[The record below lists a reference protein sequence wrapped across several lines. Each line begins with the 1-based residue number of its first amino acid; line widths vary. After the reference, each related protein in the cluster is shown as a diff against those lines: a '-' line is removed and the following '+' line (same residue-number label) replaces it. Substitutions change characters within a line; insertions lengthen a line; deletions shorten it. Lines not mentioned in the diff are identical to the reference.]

1 MSRRLS
7 KSGSDR
13 SPRVTEAELAEADNL
28 AELVEC
34 DEVPTVAWPLLLRQR
49 REKALSKL
57 EKRDSYRWIVLVI
70 VLIAFFAGGF
80 SITVVSVSLPTIGR
94 DFGASDATV
103 AWVLSGALLAF
114 GIATPTMGRAG
125 DVFGHKRLY
134 LIGTALSAILAAL
147 VAVSWNIGSL
157 ITFRIIWAAAGAA
170 AGPASMAL
178 IMEVFDAAER
188 VKAMGWWSFVGA
200 GAPVIGVVAGG
211 PIVEAYTWRWV
222 FAAQVPI
229 SLIAFIGGLW
239 FLRNTVSQESA
250 RFDIA
255 GSVMV
260 TITAATFLIGI
271 NRGGEW
277 GWTHPVTL
285 ACFAVAPIAAWLF
298 LRIEKRASSPL
309 LPPNLMKLK
318 AFNSPLLV
326 QFCGNFAY
334 IGAFLITPFY
344 LQRVLEF
351 SLTKTGIF
359 MLPRPVSFSLAAPI
373 SGYVAIRLGERRTV
387 MAGMA
392 AITASMVMLSIGS
405 VAAIPAGIVIGL
417 VLSGVGLGGSSPSLT
432 SSVANSVP
440 REYLGVAGAA
450 ISMMATVGGV
460 VGMEVLRTIATAAGG
475 TSRAYGI
482 AYGIG
487 GCVAVAAFVL
497 ARRIT
502 RLERSP
508 ASPSD

>member
-1 MSRRLS
+1 MSHILS
-7 KSGSDR
+7 KGR
-13 SPRVTEAELAEADNL
+13 SNRHRCEPDEQLLEADSL

-34 DEVPTVAWPLLLRQR
+34 DEVPTVAWPLILRQR
-49 REKALSKL
+49 RERALSKL
-57 EKRDSYRWIVLVI
+57 EKRDSYRWIVLII

-134 LIGTALSAILAAL
+134 LIGTALSAIFAAL
-147 VAVSWNIGSL
+147 VALSWNIGSL
-157 ITFRIIWAAAGAA
+157 IFFRVAWAAAGAA

-178 IMEVFDAAER
+178 IMEVFGAAER

-222 FAAQVPI
+222 FAAQVPL
-229 SLIAFIGGLW
+229 SLIAFASGLW

-250 RFDIA
+250 KFDIA

-285 ACFAVAPIAAWLF
+285 ACFVAAPLAGWLF
-298 LRIEKRASSPL
+298 VRVEKRAGSPL
-309 LPPNLMKLK
+309 LPPDLLRLK

-344 LQRVLEF
+344 LQRVLDF

-359 MLPRPVSFSLAAPI
+359 MLPRPISFSLAAPI
-373 SGYVAIRLGERRTV
+373 SGYIAIRLGERRTV

-392 AITASMVMLSIGS
+392 AIAASMAMLSIGS
-405 VAAIPAGIVIGL
+405 VAALPVGIVIGL

-432 SSVANSVP
+432 STVANSVP
-440 REYLGVAGAA
+440 QQYLGVAGAA
-450 ISMMATVGGV
+450 ISLMATVGGV
-460 VGMEVLRTIATAAGG
+460 VGMEVLRTVASAAGG
-475 TSRAYGI
+475 TATAYGI
-482 AYGIG
+482 AYGVG
-487 GCVAVAAFVL
+487 GCIAMVAFVL

-502 RLERSP
+502 RLERNPVS
-508 ASPSD
+508 STD

>member
-7 KSGSDR
+7 SDGSDR
-13 SPRVTEAELAEADNL
+13 SPCESEEELVEADNL

-49 REKALSKL
+49 REKTLSKL

-94 DFGASDATV
+94 DLGASDATV

-134 LIGTALSAILAAL
+134 LIGTAASAFLAAL
-147 VAVSWNIGSL
+147 VALSWNIGSL
-157 ITFRIIWAAAGAA
+157 IVFRIIWAAAGAA

-178 IMEVFDAAER
+178 IMEVFDAEER

-229 SLIAFIGGLW
+229 SVVAFVGGLW
-239 FLRNTVSQESA
+239 FLRNTISQA
-250 RFDIA
+250 TAKFDIA
-255 GSVMV
+255 GSAMV
-260 TITAATFLIGI
+260 TITAAAFLIGI

-285 ACFAVAPIAAWLF
+285 TCFAITPVAAWLF
-298 LRIEKRASSPL
+298 LRIEKRAISPL
-309 LPPNLMKLK
+309 LPPDLMKLK

-351 SLTKTGIF
+351 SLTKTGVF

-405 VAAIPAGIVIGL
+405 VAAIPVGIVIGL

-440 REYLGVAGAA
+440 AEYLGVAGAA

-460 VGMEVLRTIATAAGG
+460 VGMEVLRTVATAAGG
-475 TSRAYGI
+475 SSGAYGI

-487 GCVAVAAFVL
+487 GFVAAAAFVL

-508 ASPSD
+508 ASSSD

>member
-1 MSRRLS
+1 MIRRLS
-7 KSGSDR
+7 ETSRSTQSDECDDDL
-13 SPRVTEAELAEADNL
+13 VEADNL
-28 AELVEC
+28 AEFVEC
-34 DEVPTVAWPLLLRQR
+34 DEVRTVAWPLLLRQR
-49 REKALSKL
+49 RERSLKKL
-57 EKRDSYRWIVLVI
+57 EGRDSYRWIVLVI

-94 DFGASDATV
+94 DLGASDATV

-134 LIGTALSAILAAL
+134 LIGTALSALLAGL

-157 ITFRIIWAAAGAA
+157 IMFRVLWAAAGAA

-178 IMEVFDAAER
+178 IMEVFDAEER

-229 SLIAFIGGLW
+229 SIIGFGAGLW
-239 FLRNTVSQESA
+239 FLRNTISSRSA
-250 RFDIA
+250 EFDIA
-255 GSVMV
+255 GSIMI
-260 TITAATFLIGI
+260 TITAAAFLIGI

-277 GWTHPVTL
+277 GWGHPVTI
-285 ACFAVAPIAAWLF
+285 ACFAITPFAAWMF
-298 LRIEKRASSPL
+298 IRIEKSAKSPL
-309 LPPNLMKLK
+309 LPPDLMKLK

-351 SLTKTGIF
+351 SLTKTGLF

-373 SGYVAIRLGERRTV
+373 SGYVAIRMGEKRTV
-387 MAGMA
+387 MTGMA
-392 AITASMVMLSIGS
+392 AITASMLLLGFGS
-405 VAAIPAGIVIGL
+405 FAAIPAGIVAGL

-440 REYLGVAGAA
+440 AEYLGVAGAA

-460 VGMEVLRTIATAAGG
+460 VGMEVLRTTAAAAGG
-475 TSRAYGI
+475 TSSAYAL

-487 GCVAVAAFVL
+487 GCVALTAFFL
-497 ARRIT
+497 ARRMT
-502 RLERSP
+502 RLDR
-508 ASPSD
+508 AGLATD